1 MSDSEAPA
9 SKKGLWERLNNLNV
23 LASLAI
29 ALASLLGGIAG
40 LRSCSS
46 TSRPPVVV
54 HFFDVKPARVEPGN
68 LVLLSWDVKNA
79 ERVVI
84 EPSTVVGDVQPQGSR
99 QIPITSTTTF
109 VLTAYAPG
117 IAPAPVSRT
126 VQVVKTQEQP
136 QPSVYHPPVMPADQ
150 VDRKRISTTP
160 SNQQTSQIQAP
171 SHTIPRVVVL
181 SSQLSSNIYAS
192 SLAEEATESLRENLR
207 NRGFDVLATSGGSQ
221 SIEQYAS
228 QYRSLAAVGRVTDVA
243 DLVAQMSVQ
252 IRQEQ
257 RQSVTSSLTSSFIT
271 KLTKAQS
278 APTIDLIS
286 TCSAA
291 VNVIHLPEGQY
302 VARGQSDDI
311 RATNSVDTQMTGWQS
326 AQNDLTI
333 SSARRAV
340 AQALSRLALHP

>member
-1 MSDSEAPA
+1 MSDSETPA

-23 LASLAI
+23 LASLAVT
-29 ALASLLGGIAG
+29 LASLLGGIVG
-40 LRSCSS
+40 LRSCSF

-54 HFFDVKPARVEPGN
+54 HFFDVKPARIEPGN

-84 EPSTVVGDVQPQGSR
+84 EPSTIVGDVQPQGSR
-99 QIPITSTTTF
+99 QVPVTSTTTF

-117 IAPAPVSRT
+117 VAPSPVSRT
-126 VQVVKTQEQP
+126 VQVAKTQEQP
-136 QPSVYHPPVMPADQ
+136 KPTVYRPPVMPAVQ
-150 VDRKRISTTP
+150 VGTKQVGTTA
-160 SNQQTSQIQAP
+160 SSQQTSAVQAQ
-171 SHTIPRVVVL
+171 SHTIPRVIVL
-181 SSQLSSNIYAS
+181 GSQLSSNVYAS
-192 SLAEEATESLRENLR
+192 SLAEEASESLRENLR
-207 NRGFDVLATSGGSQ
+207 SRGFDVLAASGGSQ
-221 SIEQYAS
+221 TIEQYAS
-228 QYRSLAAVGRVTDVA
+228 QYRSLATAGRTTDGP
-243 DLVAQMSVQ
+243 DLVAQVSLQ

-278 APTIDLIS
+278 APTMDLIS
-286 TCSAA
+286 TCSAS
-291 VNVIHLPEGQY
+291 VNVVHLPEGQY
-302 VARGQSDDI
+302 VARGQSDDV
-311 RATNSVDTQMTGWQS
+311 RATNSVDTQMAGWQS